1 MRVSDR
7 VHMHREAEPDAEPT
21 EVRKPRRQP
30 SLAYLLEQ
38 SDAEPLYGH
47 PLMCAS
53 LPTETFP
60 RRPVPARVAH
70 QLIKDELALDGNP
83 KMNLASFVTTYM
95 EPEAD
100 DIMIEGLRKNYI
112 DLDQY
117 PQTAEIHNR
126 CVQILSNLYHAPL
139 QPGERGTGTGCI
151 GSSEAI
157 MLAGL
162 AMKRKWRERRKAQ
175 GLPYDNPNMVFGS
188 NVQVCWHKMCMYF
201 EIEIREADVSPDCL
215 VLTAERARPL
225 LDENTIGVCA
235 ILGST
240 FNGEYED
247 VKAIHDMLEEVN
259 TANGWSIPIHVDA
272 ASGGFIAPFIMPEL
286 EWDFRL
292 PNVKSINVSGHKFG
306 LVYAGMGWAL
316 WRERQDLP
324 EDLVFHVNYLG
335 GDQQSFTLNFSKGAG
350 NVVAQYY
357 NFLRF
362 GFEGY
367 QRIME
372 ASMETAAYLR
382 SALVATG
389 HFRIIDR
396 QHMPL
401 VAFALIDSSRYTCF
415 DIQDKLKSRGWIVPA
430 YTCSRGAE
438 SLVIMRVV
446 VKQNF
451 ACHMANMLVQDILK
465 AIEALEKHHVLV
477 ETAMSSPKA
486 KKMHLAE
493 VVHGIRANL
502 KHQKSGLTT
511 HGVC

>member
-1 MRVSDR
+1 MEVQN
-7 VHMHREAEPDAEPT
+7 EP
-21 EVRKPRRQP
+21 RMIRRSSSISKEYDQ
-30 SLAYLLEQ
+30 
-38 SDAEPLYGH
+38 PLYGH
-47 PLMCAS
+47 PLMSAC
-53 LPTETFP
+53 LPTEHFP
-60 RRPVPARVAH
+60 RESVPARVAH
-70 QLIKDELALDGNP
+70 QLIKDELSLDGNP

-100 DIMIEGLRKNYI
+100 DLMVEGLRKNYI

-126 CVQILSNLYHAPL
+126 CVQILANLYHAPL
-139 QPGERGTGTGCI
+139 SPGQKATGTGCI

-162 AMKRKWRERRKAQ
+162 AMKRKWKDRRIAA
-175 GLPYDNPNMVFGS
+175 GLPYDKPNMVFGS
-188 NVQVCWHKMCMYF
+188 NVQVCWHKMCKYF

-215 VLTAERARPL
+215 VLTPERARPL
-225 LDENTIGVCA
+225 CDENTIGVGV

-247 VKAIHDMLEEVN
+247 VKGMHDMIEELN
-259 TANGWSIPIHVDA
+259 DQTGWHIPIHVDA
-272 ASGGFIAPFIMPEL
+272 ASGGFIAPFLNPEL

-316 WRERQDLP
+316 WREASDLP

-335 GDQQSFTLNFSKGAG
+335 GDQHSFTLNFSKGAG

-362 GFEGY
+362 GFEGFR
-367 QRIME
+367 RIMRS
-372 ASMETAAYLR
+372 SMETAAYLR
-382 SALVATG
+382 SSLVATG
-389 HFRIIDR
+389 HFRIVDK

-401 VAFALIDSSRYTCF
+401 VAFALIDSSRFTCF

-430 YTCSRGAE
+430 YTCSKGAE

-451 ACHMANMLVQDILK
+451 AYHMANMLVNDILK
-465 AIEALEKHHVLV
+465 AIEALEKHHVLL

-486 KKMHLAE
+486 KTKHFKDI
-493 VVHGIRANL
+493 VHAIQANL
-502 KHQKSGLTT
+502 KHQKSGITT

>member
-1 MRVSDR
+1 
-7 VHMHREAEPDAEPT
+7 
-21 EVRKPRRQP
+21 
-30 SLAYLLEQ
+30 
-38 SDAEPLYGH
+38 
-47 PLMCAS
+47 MCAN
-53 LPTETFP
+53 LPTEHFP
-60 RRPVPARVAH
+60 RASVPARVAH
-70 QLIKDELALDGNP
+70 QLVKDELALDGNP

-100 DIMIEGLRKNYI
+100 DLMIEGMRKNFI

-126 CVQILSNLYHAPL
+126 CVQILANLYHAPL
-139 QPGERGTGTGCI
+139 AQGEKATGTGCV

-162 AMKRKWRERRKAQ
+162 AMKRKWKDRRVAA
-175 GLPYDNPNMVFGS
+175 GLPYDKPNMVFGS
-188 NVQVCWHKMCMYF
+188 NVQVCWHKMCKYF
-201 EIEIREADVSPDCL
+201 EIEMREADVSPDCL
-215 VLTAERARPL
+215 VLTPERARPL

-247 VKAIHDMLEEVN
+247 VKGIHDMLVEINEEK
-259 TANGWSIPIHVDA
+259 GWEIPLHVDA
-272 ASGGFIAPFIMPEL
+272 ASGGFIAPFLNPEL
-286 EWDFRL
+286 LWDFRL

-316 WRERQDLP
+316 WRESADLP
-324 EDLVFHVNYLG
+324 DDLVFHVNYLG
-335 GDQQSFTLNFSKGAG
+335 GDQSSFTLNFSKGAG

-367 QRIME
+367 RRIMRT
-372 ASMETAAYLR
+372 SMENAAYLR
-382 SALVATG
+382 NALVATG
-389 HFRIIDR
+389 HFRIVDK
-396 QHMPL
+396 QDMPL
-401 VAFALIDSSRYTCF
+401 VAFTLINSARYTCF
-415 DIQDKLKSRGWIVPA
+415 DIQDKLKCRGWIVPA

-451 ACHMANMLVQDILK
+451 AYHMANMLITDIMK
-465 AIEALEKHHVLV
+465 AIEVLDKHHELV
-477 ETAMSSPKA
+477 STVMKTPEG
-486 KKMHLAE
+486 KKKPHLADI
-493 VVHGIRANL
+493 VHSLRPNL
-502 KHQKSGLTT
+502 KHRNSGVVTR
-511 HGVC
+511 GVC

>member
-1 MRVSDR
+1 
-7 VHMHREAEPDAEPT
+7 
-21 EVRKPRRQP
+21 
-30 SLAYLLEQ
+30 
-38 SDAEPLYGH
+38 
-47 PLMCAS
+47 
-53 LPTETFP
+53 
-60 RRPVPARVAH
+60 
-70 QLIKDELALDGNP
+70 
-83 KMNLASFVTTYM
+83 M

-100 DIMIEGLRKNYI
+100 DLMVEGMRKNYI

-126 CVQILSNLYHAPL
+126 CVQILANLFNAPL
-139 QPGERGTGTGCI
+139 GPDELATGTGCI

-162 AMKRKWRERRKAQ
+162 AMKRKWRDRRKAA
-175 GLPYDNPNMVFGS
+175 GLSYENPNMVFGS
-188 NVQVCWHKMCMYF
+188 NVQVCWHKMCRYF
-201 EIEIREADVSPDCL
+201 EIDMREADVSPDSL

-225 LDENTIGVCA
+225 IDENTIGVSA

-240 FNGEYED
+240 FNGEYEN
-247 VKAIHDMLEEVN
+247 VKEIHDMLVQLNEENDWQV
-259 TANGWSIPIHVDA
+259 PLHVDA
-272 ASGGFIAPFIMPEL
+272 ASGGFIAPFLNPEL

-316 WRERQDLP
+316 WREPSDLP

-350 NVVAQYY
+350 NVIAQYY
-357 NFLRF
+357 NILRF
-362 GFEGY
+362 GFDGY
-367 QRIME
+367 RRIME
-372 ASMETAAYLR
+372 ASMENAEYLR
-382 SALVATG
+382 SSLVATG
-389 HFRIIDR
+389 RFRIVDKK
-396 QHMPL
+396 HMPL
-401 VAFALIDSSRYTCF
+401 VAFTLLDSSHFTCF
-415 DIQDKLKSRGWIVPA
+415 DIQDKLRSRGWIVPA

-451 ACHMANMLVQDILK
+451 AYHMANMLVTDILK
-465 AIEALEKHHVLV
+465 AIDALEKHHVLV

-486 KKMHLAE
+486 KKFMFRDA
-493 VVHGIRANL
+493 VHAIQANL
-502 KHQKSGLTT
+502 RHQKSGVTT